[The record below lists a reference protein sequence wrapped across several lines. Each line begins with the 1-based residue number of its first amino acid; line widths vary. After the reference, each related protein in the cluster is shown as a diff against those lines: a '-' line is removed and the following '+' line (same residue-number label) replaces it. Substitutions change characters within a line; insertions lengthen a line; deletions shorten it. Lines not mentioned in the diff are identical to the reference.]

1 MSNTSDLMQIK
12 EELIRKKYSVAES
25 LLTGLDHTP
34 RLAKTKVSSASGSG
48 AERSAG
54 IGTRRRF
61 RSTTPGLVT
70 QSTARPEGVRL
81 IDRVHGADEDAAVED
96 TLTSPV
102 QATVLHAL
110 RRALATSMVVVDQY
124 SDQTGLSELLKDNL
138 QGGLAESRSAEF
150 TALLASSSVISMH
163 VFANMASFL
172 LSGLAADAST
182 LSIEVGEVE
191 EILTDNSHI
200 ALTGALWELDQGLAL
215 FADVED
221 KLVPTIMA
229 YLEQLMEKVA
239 LRAANMPYLEAF
251 TSVNYRVEA
260 DDFQIS
266 GFTPFA
272 RASSTK
278 LTMSFKKPNEVVGN
292 HIAKYQAMKLS
303 KMLMAYDF
311 ERKLNPFAE
320 LGGFIFTFMGD
331 GAPGTGKTTLI
342 QMMAGLINDY
352 CNHAG
357 YPFRY
362 QNLSTDSI
370 DSYQGKSAQ
379 NAKTFIQNVIDPN
392 VIGFGTIDD
401 IDQLAG
407 KRGDRQSS
415 AGQLEITA
423 VLMESFA
430 GANTVVRGN
439 CTFGMFSNYP
449 ENVDDA
455 LRQRAAARFLVDGP
469 QSREDYIDILHL
481 LMGDN
486 HNIPVGK
493 HDLFAAQQIKKAV
506 AQSYA
511 SYAKPKEEGL
521 AKVFEAVSKSE
532 GKLDTIAKLGTY
544 LKGIQEAD
552 PRFTGR
558 AIKNITDAIKVRA
571 MDFELPDEW
580 MEKPDLFLS
589 KDYGTKKKMIADLSQ
604 PITIDM
610 VTQEINRYADSEF
623 RYADKSDE
631 VAIDTMVR
639 DFGRQEEAKKRYLK
653 AKK

>member
-1 MSNTSDLMQIK
+1 MSNPSDLMEIK
-12 EELIRKKYSVAES
+12 ETAIREKIPAAQALID
-25 LLTGLDHTP
+25 GFDHTP
-34 RLAKTKVSSASGSG
+34 RLAKPKDIQTAAPKSPGIASP
-48 AERSAG
+48 
-54 IGTRRRF
+54 RRRF

-70 QSTARPEGVRL
+70 ASTARAEGVHIIAR
-81 IDRVHGADEDAAVED
+81 IEAVDAEDA
-96 TLTSPV
+96 LMSPV
-102 QATVLHAL
+102 QAGVLHGI
-110 RRALATSMVVVDQY
+110 RRALATALTVVDQY
-124 SDQTGLSELLKDNL
+124 ADATGLSALMKANL
-138 QGGLAESRSAEF
+138 QGKLPDSKKTEFNEGLAA
-150 TALLASSSVISMH
+150 SSVISLH
-163 VFANMASFL
+163 VFANMASYL
-172 LSGLAADAST
+172 LSTMHDTSE
-182 LSIEVGEVE
+182 LSVDVGEVE
-191 EILTDNSHI
+191 EVLTDNPQL
-200 ALTGALWELDQGLAL
+200 ALAGALWELDQDLAV
-215 FADVED
+215 FADSED
-221 KLVPTIMA
+221 KLIPTVTA
-229 YLEQLMEKVA
+229 FLEQLMEKA
-239 LRAANMPYLEAF
+239 SLRAANLPRLEAF
-251 TSVNYRVEA
+251 TAVAYRVEE
-260 DDFQIS
+260 DDFEIR
-266 GFTPFA
+266 GFA
-272 RASSTK
+272 AASRAKSSK
-278 LTMSFKKPNEVVGN
+278 LTMTFKKPHEVVGN
-292 HIAKYQAMKLS
+292 HIAKYQSMKLS

-311 ERKLNPFAE
+311 DRKLNPFAD

-342 QMMAGLINDY
+342 QMMAGLLNEY

-362 QNLSTDSI
+362 ANLSTDSI

-379 NAKTFIQNVIDPN
+379 NAKSFISQIIDPN

-481 LMGDN
+481 LMGKN
-486 HNIPVGK
+486 HDIPVGK
-493 HDLFAAQQIKKAV
+493 HDLFAAQEIKKAV
-506 AQSYA
+506 SASYESYA
-511 SYAKPKEEGL
+511 RPKEEAL
-521 AKVFEAVSKSE
+521 EVVFNTVTKSI

-552 PRFTGR
+552 ARFTGR
-558 AIKNITDAIKVRA
+558 AIKNITDAVKVRA

-580 MEKPDLFLS
+580 MENPELFLM
-589 KDYGTKKKMIADLSQ
+589 KDYDTKRKMIADLSQ
-604 PITIDM
+604 EITVDM
-610 VTQEINRYADSEF
+610 VIQEINRYADSEF

-631 VAIDTMVR
+631 VAIENMVR
-639 DFGRQEEAKKRYLK
+639 DFGRNEEAKRRYLASK
-653 AKK
+653 G